1 MLDRELVLK
10 LAQLSK
16 LKLSDEEVLKMQ
28 NDLSGIFEYFDI
40 LNSVDTQGVNP
51 TYQVSGIENVV
62 FEDEIQNMNVTPE
75 ELLNC
80 SNFPKVDNQIQT
92 NSIL

>member
-1 MLDRELVLK
+1 MLDKELVLK
-10 LAQLSK
+10 LAQLAK
-16 LKLSDEEVLKMQ
+16 LKLNDDEVLKMQ
-28 NDLSGIFEYFDI
+28 NDLSGIFDYLDI
-40 LNSVDTQGVNP
+40 LNSVDTQGVEP

-62 FEDEIQNMNVTPE
+62 FEDEVQKLDVTPE

-80 SNFPKVDNQIQT
+80 SKFPKVNNQIQT